1 MSKVPTIAEV
11 LQYLRIIRT
20 QNFQTFHELKEGM
33 MHINSRLDRIE
44 TMLQNLTSNQ
54 DVLYSSRPYP
64 NFELDPASAPAPAS
78 TVPGRSSW
86 PVNST
91 VVPQTEE
98 AGTGNSMDVSNSVV
112 PEGDFLNAVAA
123 LHEVLENNEEEKE
136 GGEVDV

>member
-1 MSKVPTIAEV
+1 MSKASSRADDV

-20 QNFQTFHELKEGM
+20 HNFQTSHELKEGM
-33 MHINSRLDRIE
+33 LHINSRLDRIE
-44 TMLQNLTSNQ
+44 SILQNLTSNQ
-54 DVLYSSRPYP
+54 DVLYSSPSYP
-64 NFELDPASAPAPAS
+64 NFETAPATAPAS
-78 TVPGRSSW
+78 TILGLSNLPM
-86 PVNST
+86 NST

-136 GGEVDV
+136 GGEVNV